1 MKTTTRFVVA
11 MASLTFGTLA
21 GAQSPAS
28 VQDLADALTSS
39 RDACV
44 QQASQAASTASTA
57 NFKAGLDL
65 QNAQL
70 QAEMDAR
77 VYGVGHG
84 RRETSEYLLDRMQQA
99 NAASAAET
107 QRIADQLKTDSHAVL
122 LCVDAAK
129 AHGKSLYSAFKADKR
144 HHRDMPEAEA
154 LMTAWLTNMAEVTSG
169 QPQGGDASLAAWK
182 TAKAHAEVAGL

>member
-1 MKTTTRFVVA
+1 MKTTTCFVVA
-11 MASLTFGTLA
+11 LAALALGTLA
-21 GAQSPAS
+21 SAQSPAS

-122 LCVDAAK
+122 VCVDAAK
-129 AHGKSLYSAFKADKR
+129 AHGKNLYSAFKAEKR

-154 LMTAWLTNMAEVTSG
+154 LMTAWLTNMAEVTSD